1 MNITFTS
8 YHCDSSDSLESYATE
23 KLEKVL
29 KHSDYK
35 VVDAKMTFS
44 VDNLNKIAQAT
55 LTLPQKRTVFATTS
69 SNDMYSS
76 IDKLIDKLDAQV
88 RKLHSKDKNHRD

>member
-8 YHCDSSDSLESYATE
+8 YHCDSSNSLESYATE

-35 VVDAKMTFS
+35 VVDAKLTFS
-44 VDNLNKIAQAT
+44 VDNLNKVAQGT
-55 LTLPQKRTVFATTS
+55 LLLPQKRRVFATTS
-69 SNDMYSS
+69 TTDMYAS
-76 IDKLIDKLDAQV
+76 IDKLVDKLDAQV
-88 RKLHSKDKNHRD
+88 RKLHSKDKDHRE